1 MITFNEIKSR
11 VYEIAQQRF
20 GHLTDDVKQRL
31 DAELAAIEKY
41 DSSAVI
47 VCIWRLFDELYKNNI
62 CSQLRIYNEYGVS
75 LVCYVLGISMFNP
88 LDHPTLDTESI
99 ALKAFRYCPWFN
111 FSIDENAYKLI
122 EQWLK
127 EWGYEFEIEATDNI
141 SSMIMSLRINANKI
155 IRLDIR
161 CRPSS
166 CKLRQAIFELGDRLF
181 YDIPFND
188 KNTFKSIY
196 DLDLYGTTMV
206 CFSPI
211 TLDALRLIK
220 PSALNEL
227 AVVLSFAKE
236 KQYED
241 LMNYISGRGVN
252 RNDNFAQ
259 YVQAFNIYNLAYI
272 KKHYP
277 NHFNNILTHK

>member
-1 MITFNEIKSR
+1 MITFNDLKSQ

-20 GHLTDDVKQRL
+20 GHLTDDIKQRL
-31 DAELAAIEKY
+31 DVELAAIEKY
-41 DSSAVI
+41 DNSAVI
-47 VCIWRLFDELYKNNI
+47 ACIWRLFDELYKNNI
-62 CSQLRIYNEYGVS
+62 CSQLRIFNEYGVS

-88 LDHPTLDTESI
+88 LDHPTLDAESI

-111 FSIDENAYKLI
+111 FSIDGNAYKLI

-155 IRLDIR
+155 IRFDIR

-166 CKLRQAIFELGDRLF
+166 CKLRQAILELGDKLF
-181 YDIPFND
+181 YNIPFDD
-188 KNTFKSIY
+188 KDTFEAICN
-196 DLDLYGTTMV
+196 LDLYGTTTA

-220 PSALNEL
+220 PSSLNEL
-227 AVVLSFAKE
+227 AMVLSFAKE
-236 KQYED
+236 DQYED
-241 LMNYISGRGVN
+241 LMNYTSDRGVN
-252 RNDNFAQ
+252 RSNNFAQ
-259 YVQAFNIYNLAYI
+259 YVEAFNIYKLSYI
-272 KKHYP
+272 KTHYP
-277 NHFNNILTHK
+277 DHFNKILTHK